1 MANIINALE
10 RVNFRYINNIDRL
23 TDDELE
29 DKGYYRGFP
38 CVHGHTIRDI
48 KGHWCY
54 HCAMKIKS
62 NICGFDLNY
71 LGNDFKNK
79 YYRLWQRI
87 KVKDP
92 DECWPIDLPG
102 KKAPR
107 RVCFPSYRTFYS
119 KQKSENVTAHKA
131 IYQCA
136 WGDVGSMVVTRMCN
150 NPWCGNPLHMVSS
163 WNCGFPPKKLHPFDT
178 NFNAEKLMLICKA
191 RTVNREQE
199 VIQKSYKTT
208 IAHPLHVKDAPDYD
222 EG

>member
-23 TDDELE
+23 TDDELDE
-29 DKGYYRGFP
+29 KGYYRGFP

-102 KKAPR
+102 EKAPR

>member
-1 MANIINALE
+1 
-10 RVNFRYINNIDRL
+10 
-23 TDDELE
+23 
-29 DKGYYRGFP
+29 
-38 CVHGHTIRDI
+38 
-48 KGHWCY
+48 
-54 HCAMKIKS
+54 MKIKS

-136 WGDVGSMVVTRMCN
+136 WGDVGSMVVSRMCN

>member
-29 DKGYYRGFP
+29 EKGYYRGFP

-102 KKAPR
+102 VKAPH

-136 WGDVGSMVVTRMCN
+136 WGDVGSMVVTRMCG

-163 WNCGFPPKKLHPFDT
+163 WNCGFPPKNLHPFDT
-178 NFNAEKLMLICKA
+178 EFNAEKLMRICKA

-199 VIQKSYKTT
+199 IITESYKAT

>member
-23 TDDELE
+23 TDDELDE
-29 DKGYYRGFP
+29 KGYYRGFP

-102 KKAPR
+102 EKAPR

-163 WNCGFPPKKLHPFDT
+163 WNCGFPPKKMHPFDT

>member
-10 RVNFRYINNIDRL
+10 RVNFRHVNNIDEL
-23 TDDELE
+23 TDSELE
-29 DKGYYRGFP
+29 EKGYYRGFS

-48 KGHWCY
+48 KDHWCY

-87 KVKDP
+87 EVKEP
-92 DECWPIDLPG
+92 HECWPIDLPG

-163 WNCGFPPKKLHPFDT
+163 WNCGFPPKNLHPFDI
-178 NFNAEKLMLICKA
+178 NFNAEKLMRICKA

-199 VIQKSYKTT
+199 IIQESYKAT